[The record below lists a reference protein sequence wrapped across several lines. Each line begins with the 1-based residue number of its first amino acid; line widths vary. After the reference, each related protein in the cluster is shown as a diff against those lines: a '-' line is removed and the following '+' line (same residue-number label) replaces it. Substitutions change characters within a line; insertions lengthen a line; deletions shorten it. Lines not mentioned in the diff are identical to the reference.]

1 MSYEKNRRCRLQ
13 TLEKEILNDPSGE
26 SDNEV
31 TVAGKGHRIRT
42 NIHAAR
48 KRAVTNVD
56 VMEVAHVK
64 AYKRQR
70 QLEQVSA
77 SLVQE
82 DTSGGFSIYS
92 IESSHTVLDCS
103 FSISDVWAYCRNFQL
118 HRQFGPLIILGI
130 VSSS

>member
-48 KRAVTNVD
+48 KRAVTD
-56 VMEVAHVK
+56 ADIMEVAHVK

-70 QLEQVSA
+70 QLAQVSA
-77 SLVQE
+77 SLNQE
-82 DTSGGFSIYS
+82 DTSGGFLIYS
-92 IESSHTVLDCS
+92 FESSQQFWIAHLVFKMCGPIVEI
-103 FSISDVWAYCRNFQL
+103 FEL
-118 HRQFGPLIILGI
+118 HRQFVPLNCLEDCLI
-130 VSSS
+130 

>member
-26 SDNEV
+26 SDNGV

-77 SLVQE
+77 SLDQE

-92 IESSHTVLDCS
+92 IESSQQFRIAHLVFQMCGAIVEIFNSTDNLDH
-103 FSISDVWAYCRNFQL
+103 W
-118 HRQFGPLIILGI
+118 IILGI